1 MKSTMKFKSTFPKMS
16 HNALYLAL
24 GLALAVPTQA
34 QSLSEVY
41 QSARGYDAT
50 YQSAMS
56 QAKATEARGE
66 QAKAGIWPTAGLTAG
81 ASRTYL
87 DVVGATDTRTYGTQ
101 NAGLSASQPLYRP
114 SNWANYEQGGKQVQ
128 LAQAQLQAAEQELI
142 VRTSQLYFDVLTA
155 QDTLTFVQ
163 AQKAAVAEQLA
174 SAKRNFEVGT
184 STITDSREAQ
194 ARFDLVTAQEIA
206 ALNDVQVKKMALDQ
220 LVGKTG
226 VQPKPLAVPAN
237 LPAPTPN
244 DVNAVSYTHLTL
256 PTSDLV

>member
-1 MKSTMKFKSTFPKMS
+1 MS

-24 GLALAVPTQA
+24 GLALADPTQA

-206 ALNDVQVKKMALDQ
+206 A
-220 LVGKTG
+220 
-226 VQPKPLAVPAN
+226 
-237 LPAPTPN
+237 
-244 DVNAVSYTHLTL
+244 
-256 PTSDLV
+256 

>member
-1 MKSTMKFKSTFPKMS
+1 
-16 HNALYLAL
+16 
-24 GLALAVPTQA
+24 
-34 QSLSEVY
+34 
-41 QSARGYDAT
+41 
-50 YQSAMS
+50 
-56 QAKATEARGE
+56 
-66 QAKAGIWPTAGLTAG
+66 
-81 ASRTYL
+81 L

-206 ALNDVQVKKMALDQ
+206 ALNDVQVKKWLWISWSVSQ
-220 LVGKTG
+220 VCN
-226 VQPKPLAVPAN
+226 PN
-237 LPAPTPN
+237 LWPCQQIYPHP
-244 DVNAVSYTHLTL
+244 H
-256 PTSDLV
+256 PMM